1 MCIAPVKISEELTI
15 RCRECWRCRKDIV
28 HDWVGRAHA
37 ESKYSE
43 GTYSITLTYADEAWR
58 DYCTAS
64 GAKATTLVY
73 KDVQLFLKR
82 LRKEYGKI
90 RYIVTGEYGS
100 RKGRAHWHII
110 LFFKDTE
117 EIVYEKRGKILK
129 KTVPKIPDWEKLAR
143 KTKLDALKDH
153 QFGIAERTNSSR
165 FMWPI
170 WGHGFV
176 HVENPDWQGLKYA
189 LKYILKEKESR
200 GAYSHLA
207 MSKKPPLGYQYFDSL
222 ADLHVQQGIAPT
234 TFAYKFDDVRD
245 SKYRRIKFMMQG
257 KTRDN
262 FLSRIKRKWAEKYG
276 EGQVPN
282 SELFEEWED
291 KNTEFEYTDEEILKR
306 IHYKPVKYI
315 QPEIIQ
321 SNKPSFTDGEIIE
334 LEYGGNDLLVY
345 KHDEIFEVTQKTKE
359 FFEGSWLEGIKTWR
373 VEDDQ
378 AKRQMLE
385 YGKIKRRQK
394 YAEILLEQNR

>member
-1 MCIAPVKISEELTI
+1 MCIAPVKLSEELTI

-37 ESKYSE
+37 ESRYSQ

-58 DYCTAS
+58 EYCTAS

-110 LFFKDTE
+110 LFFKDK
-117 EIVYEKRGKILK
+117 V
-129 KTVPKIPDWEKLAR
+129 PDWEKLA
-143 KTKLDALKDH
+143 KQSKIQALEDKR
-153 QFGIAERTNSSR
+153 FELASRTNKSR
-165 FMWPI
+165 FMWSKHDGG

-176 HVENPDWQGLKYA
+176 HVQNPDWQGLKYA

-207 MSKKPPLGYQYFDSL
+207 MSKKPPLGYQYFDYL
-222 ADLHVQQGIAPT
+222 ADLHVEQGIAPT
-234 TFAYKFDDVRD
+234 TFVYKFDEVRD
-245 SKYRRIKFMMQG
+245 NKYRRIRFMMQG

-291 KNTEFEYTDEEILKR
+291 KNTEVEYTDEEILKR

-345 KHDEIFEVTQKTKE
+345 KHDKIFEVTQKTKE
-359 FFEGSWLEGIKTWR
+359 FFEGTWLEGIKTWR
-373 VEDDQ
+373 VEEEAQ
-378 AKRQMLE
+378 KRVMLE
-385 YGKIKRRQK
+385 RGKIKRRQK
-394 YAEILLEQNR
+394 YAEILLEQSR